1 MPAVIK
7 WKSKLLLGKIEV
19 SEGVDP
25 TPTGLANAILATN
38 VRLTPMDGEDVSR
51 DLERPYL
58 GAQAMIPVGLRTR
71 IQFNVEL
78 VPSGTAGVAPA
89 WGPLLRACGCAQTIV
104 ADTSV
109 TYNPVS
115 DGHESMTLWIWH
127 GLTKQIIKGAR
138 GTCRLRFTAQQLPYL
153 EFDLIGIFTEPA
165 EAAQVSPTY
174 TGFQKPLVVSKTN
187 TTFTIDEEALVLREL
202 SLDLGNQVEPR
213 LLVGREQIIIVD
225 RAETLATRVE
235 AVPLSTLNP
244 FALANEQTPI
254 EVVLTHGTAA
264 GSIATL
270 TAPTAQLKRP
280 SGFDQAQN
288 VLEWPLELVPL
299 PGDGND
305 QWTLE
310 LT

>member
-1 MPAVIK
+1 MPAPIK
-7 WKSKLLLGKIEV
+7 WKSKLLLAKIEV

-25 TPTGLANAILATN
+25 TPTGAANAIRGTN

-51 DLERPYL
+51 DLEQPFL
-58 GAQAMIPVGLRTR
+58 GAQEMIPAGLRAR
-71 IQFNVEL
+71 IQFNVEIA
-78 VPSGTAGVAPA
+78 PSGTAGVAPA

-109 TYNPVS
+109 TYNPVT
-115 DGHESMTLWIWH
+115 DDHESMTLWIWH
-127 GLTKQIIKGAR
+127 GRTRQIIKGAR
-138 GTCRLRFTAQQLPYL
+138 GTSRLRFTAQQLPYL
-153 EFDLIGIFTEPA
+153 EFDFIGTFTEPT
-165 EAAQVSPTY
+165 EADQVSPTY
-174 TGFQKPLVVSKTN
+174 TGFKKPKVVSETN
-187 TTFTIDEEALVLREL
+187 TTFAIDGEALVLREL

-213 LLVGREQIIIVD
+213 LLIGREQIIIVD
-225 RAETLATRVE
+225 RADTLATRVE

-244 FALANEQTPI
+244 FALALGDPI
-254 EVVLTHGTAA
+254 EVELVHGKTAGA
-264 GSIATL
+264 IATL
-270 TAPTAQLKRP
+270 NIPTAQMKRP

-299 PGDGND
+299 PDAGND